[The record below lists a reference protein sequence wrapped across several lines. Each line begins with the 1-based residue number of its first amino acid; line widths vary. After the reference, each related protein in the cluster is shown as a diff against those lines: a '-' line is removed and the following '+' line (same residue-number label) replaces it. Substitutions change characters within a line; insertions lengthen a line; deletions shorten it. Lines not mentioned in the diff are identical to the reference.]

1 MPSHDSGRAA
11 LKKVPFLAGLDRD
24 DLDAIAS
31 AGETVTFQPGQAIFE
46 RGDPGDAMYVI
57 LAGNAQVDVGGR
69 YHDIKPG
76 DFFGEMA
83 VIARG
88 RRGATVRTTEPV
100 TALRVPADTFEAF
113 VEAHPKAALLMMRS
127 LVERLREVQ
136 QRLDSWMGSF

>member
-1 MPSHDSGRAA
+1 MTSPDSGGTA
-11 LKKVPFLAGLDRD
+11 LKKVAFLAGLDRD
-24 DLDAIAS
+24 DLDAIAA
-31 AGETVTFQPGQAIFE
+31 AGETTSFEPGQAIVE

-83 VIARG
+83 VIGGG
-88 RRGATVRTTEPV
+88 RRGATVKATEPV
-100 TALRVPADTFEAF
+100 TALRVPANAF
-113 VEAHPKAALLMMRS
+113 QAYVEQHPRAALLMMKS

-136 QRLDSWMGSF
+136 ERLDSWIGSF